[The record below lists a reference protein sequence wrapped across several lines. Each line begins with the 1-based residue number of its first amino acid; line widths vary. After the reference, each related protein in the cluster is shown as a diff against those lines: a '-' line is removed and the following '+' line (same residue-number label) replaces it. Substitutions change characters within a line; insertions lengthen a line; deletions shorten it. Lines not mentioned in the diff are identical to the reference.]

1 MKLLLGFCFLL
12 FLFVTTTTVSAQ
24 TTQVQPIQ
32 DTLNFSRLQDGYA
45 MYQGKMIHIQ
55 NGQVIPLI
63 QNITLKN
70 GAKISP
76 NGMVVLPG
84 KKEQK
89 LREGYAVNL
98 NGKIVSLQYDMMRYD
113 AIREHSQKTL
123 GNTDSEIIVT
133 DTGILL
139 TETPEK
145 RAATEEM
152 LNRRLAIIQERNS
165 LVQKKAELLNK
176 AKDNKAQ
183 QKSTAI
189 KEVDAK
195 LDLLNQELKDLDQK
209 MRDQEEK

>member
-1 MKLLLGFCFLL
+1 MKTRSALFLILVLLLFTGS
-12 FLFVTTTTVSAQ
+12 VMAQ
-24 TTQVQPIQ
+24 TSP

-45 MYQGKMIHIQ
+45 MYQSKMIQIQ
-55 NGQVIPLI
+55 SGEVTPLSR
-63 QNITLKN
+63 NITLKN
-70 GAKISP
+70 GTKVSP
-76 NGMVVLPG
+76 NGMVVVPG

-89 LREGYAVNL
+89 LPEGYAVNL

-113 AIREHSQKTL
+113 AIREHAQKTL
-123 GNTDSEIIVT
+123 GNTDSEIIIT

-165 LVQKKAELLNK
+165 LVQKKAALLNK

-189 KEVDAK
+189 KEVDVK

-209 MRDQEEK
+209 MRDQGEK

>member
-1 MKLLLGFCFLL
+1 MKLLLGFYFLL
-12 FLFVTTTTVSAQ
+12 CLLLITSTASAQ
-24 TTQVQPIQ
+24 TTP

-45 MYQGKMIHIQ
+45 MYQGKMIQIQ
-55 NGQVIPLI
+55 NGQATTLS

-70 GAKISP
+70 GAKVSP
-76 NGMVVLPG
+76 NGMVLLPG
-84 KKEQK
+84 KKERK
-89 LREGYAVNL
+89 LPEGYAVNL

-139 TETPEK
+139 TGTPEK

-152 LNRRLAIIQERNS
+152 LNRRLAIIQERNN
-165 LVQKKAELLNK
+165 LVQKKAALLNK

-209 MRDQEEK
+209 MRDQREK